1 MEKENVEPDGLTVLM
16 MSHYLGRN
24 ITMVSVKGDE
34 WKAQDTSDDIVVIY
48 HGDNNFT
55 PTDVGTYLFFFRYF
69 FVLSEYYHL
78 SN

>member
-24 ITMVSVKGDE
+24 ITMVSGKGDE

-48 HGDNNFT
+48 RGDNNFT
-55 PTDVGTYLFFFRYF
+55 PTDVGTYHFFFPLLF
-69 FVLSEYYHL
+69 HS
-78 SN
+78 